1 MCKGAKVG
9 RTPSSARDSLVALL
23 QPLATFERDGTLV
36 KIRGDRPGGLSYDG
50 VVPAQDMIRRVV
62 AGRQKLHL
70 RGDGAAEV
78 RQLAV
83 HQAQAGRGAQ
93 REDGVAADAQA
104 GEARAGDL
112 REGGQIVRLE
122 KGLHAAPL
130 DSGR

>member
-23 QPLATFERDGTLV
+23 QPLSTFERDGTLV
-36 KIRGDRPGGLSYDG
+36 KIWGDRPGGLSYCG

-62 AGRQKLHL
+62 ARRQELHL
-70 RGDGAAEV
+70 RGDGAAQV

-93 REDGVAADAQA
+93 REHGVSADAQA
-104 GEARAGDL
+104 GEAWAGGFGGKGQIGRGGERVRAGP
-112 REGGQIVRLE
+112 V
-122 KGLHAAPL
+122 
-130 DSGR
+130 

>member
-23 QPLATFERDGTLV
+23 QPLSTFDRDGTLV
-36 KIRGDRPGGLSYDG
+36 KIRGGRPGGLSYGG

-93 REDGVAADAQA
+93 RSEEHTSELQS
-104 GEARAGDL
+104 
-112 REGGQIVRLE
+112 
-122 KGLHAAPL
+122 P
-130 DSGR
+130 